1 MVQIQLH
8 NDCPTTDTLISNRFI
23 DDFMPQA
30 NGEFVKVYLYLLRCV
45 QSHAYNFTISE
56 IADKFNNTE
65 MDVIRALRY
74 WQKAGIVK
82 LDEDPTGQICG
93 IHMLSF
99 DQESI
104 TTTTESISN
113 RSAASASMQAQPLG
127 STASAVAPQTEA
139 SQASD
144 HAASTKAEKVK
155 TILEASAAFNTPV
168 SDTLSTPAKRKYTLD
183 EISEFRKDESVS
195 ELLFIVETYIRHP
208 LSESDVNTVLYW
220 REELHFS
227 NDLIV
232 YLLEYCISKGHSSM
246 RYLDKVAIGWHA
258 NNITTVEQAKEDAA
272 IHSQAYYGVMKA
284 LGITGRSLVESET
297 AFIRKWTKE
306 YAFDLALIQ
315 EACSRTISAT
325 HQPSFEYTDSI
336 LTSWHKNQVHTLDDV
351 KRIDA
356 SYNKAKKTA
365 PAKASNSAT
374 VKRNSFNNFNP
385 RSYDYENLEGALL
398 SSTVR

>member
-23 DDFMPQA
+23 DGFMPQA

-74 WQKAGIVK
+74 WQKAGIVN
-82 LDEDPTGQICG
+82 LDEDPTGQICE

-99 DQESI
+99 DQENPVNALDSV
-104 TTTTESISN
+104 N
-113 RSAASASMQAQPLG
+113 NPSAASASVQTQPLG
-127 STASAVAPQTEA
+127 STTAAAAPQTEV
-139 SQASD
+139 SQTSD
-144 HAASTKAEKVK
+144 HVASAKAEKVK

-168 SDTLSTPAKRKYTLD
+168 TDTIVTPAKRKYTLD
-183 EISEFRKDESVS
+183 EVSEFRKDESVS

-365 PAKASNSAT
+365 PSKASNSAT

>member
-30 NGEFVKVYLYLLRCV
+30 NGEFVKVYLYLLRSV
-45 QSHAYNFTISE
+45 QSHAYNFTISA

-65 MDVIRALRY
+65 MDIIRALRY
-74 WQKAGIVK
+74 WQKTGILR
-82 LDEDPTGQICG
+82 LDENPEGQICG
-93 IHMLSF
+93 IHMLPLYKETDPQDF
-99 DQESI
+99 VATQGQI
-104 TTTTESISN
+104 TNEATVS
-113 RSAASASMQAQPLG
+113 
-127 STASAVAPQTEA
+127 VA
-139 SQASD
+139 SQTQISGDAIPSVNEN
-144 HAASTKAEKVK
+144 AAIKADKVK
-155 TILEASAAFNTPV
+155 AILEASSALNDPV
-168 SDTLSTPAKRKYTLD
+168 SDVVETPAKRKYTLD
-183 EISEFRKDESVS
+183 EITAFRKDESIS
-195 ELLFIVETYIRHP
+195 ELFFIVETYIRHP

-284 LGITGRSLVESET
+284 LGITGRSLVNSET

-365 PAKASNSAT
+365 PSKASNSAT

>member
-30 NGEFVKVYLYLLRCV
+30 NGEFVKVYLYLLRSV
-45 QSHAYNFTISE
+45 QSHAYNFTISA

-65 MDVIRALRY
+65 MDIIRALRY
-74 WQKAGIVK
+74 WQKTGILR
-82 LDEDPTGQICG
+82 LDENPEGQICG
-93 IHMLSF
+93 IHMLPLYKETDPQDF
-99 DQESI
+99 VATQGQI
-104 TTTTESISN
+104 TNEATVS
-113 RSAASASMQAQPLG
+113 
-127 STASAVAPQTEA
+127 VA
-139 SQASD
+139 SQTQISGDAIPSVNEN
-144 HAASTKAEKVK
+144 AAFKADKVK
-155 TILEASAAFNTPV
+155 AILEASSALNDPV
-168 SDTLSTPAKRKYTLD
+168 SDAVETPAKRKYTLD
-183 EISEFRKDESVS
+183 EITAFRKDESIS
-195 ELLFIVETYIRHP
+195 ELFFIVETYIRHP

-284 LGITGRSLVESET
+284 LGITGRSLVNSET

-336 LTSWHKNQVHTLDDV
+336 LTSWHKNQVHTLADV
-351 KRIDA
+351 QKLDA
-356 SYNKAKKTA
+356 AYSQTRKV
-365 PAKASNSAT
+365 T
-374 VKRNSFNNFNP
+374 VKTEDAPVKKNAFNNFNQ
-385 RSYDYENLEGALL
+385 RSYDYDKLEELL
-398 SSTVR
+398 LTTSLHG

>member
-30 NGEFVKVYLYLLRCV
+30 NGEFVKVYLYLLRNV
-45 QSHAYNFTISE
+45 QSHAYNFTISA

-65 MDVIRALRY
+65 MDIIRALRY
-74 WQKAGIVK
+74 WQKTGILR
-82 LDEDPTGQICG
+82 LDENPEGQICG
-93 IHMLSF
+93 IHMLPLCKETDPQDF
-99 DQESI
+99 VATQGQI
-104 TTTTESISN
+104 TNEATVS
-113 RSAASASMQAQPLG
+113 
-127 STASAVAPQTEA
+127 VA
-139 SQASD
+139 SQTQISGDAIPSVNEN
-144 HAASTKAEKVK
+144 AAIKADKVK
-155 TILEASAAFNTPV
+155 AILEASSALNDPV
-168 SDTLSTPAKRKYTLD
+168 SDAVETPAKRKYTLD
-183 EISEFRKDESVS
+183 EITAFRKDESIS
-195 ELLFIVETYIRHP
+195 ELFFIVETYIRHP

-284 LGITGRSLVESET
+284 LGITGRSLVNSET

-356 SYNKAKKTA
+356 SYSKAKKTS
-365 PAKASNSAT
+365 AKAGNSAT

-385 RSYDYENLEGALL
+385 RNYDYENLEGTLL

>member
-1 MVQIQLH
+1 M
-8 NDCPTTDTLISNRFI
+8 
-23 DDFMPQA
+23 
-30 NGEFVKVYLYLLRCV
+30 
-45 QSHAYNFTISE
+45 
-56 IADKFNNTE
+56 
-65 MDVIRALRY
+65 
-74 WQKAGIVK
+74 KA
-82 LDEDPTGQICG
+82 
-93 IHMLSF
+93 
-99 DQESI
+99 
-104 TTTTESISN
+104 
-113 RSAASASMQAQPLG
+113 
-127 STASAVAPQTEA
+127 
-139 SQASD
+139 
-144 HAASTKAEKVK
+144 
-155 TILEASAAFNTPV
+155 ILEASSALNDPV
-168 SDTLSTPAKRKYTLD
+168 SDAVETPAKRKYTLD
-183 EISEFRKDESVS
+183 EITAFRKDESIS
-195 ELLFIVETYIRHP
+195 ELFFIVETYIRHP

-284 LGITGRSLVESET
+284 LGITGRSLVNSET

-356 SYNKAKKTA
+356 SYSKAKKTS
-365 PAKASNSAT
+365 AKAGNSAT

-385 RSYDYENLEGALL
+385 RNYDYENLEGTLL

>member
-30 NGEFVKVYLYLLRCV
+30 NGEFVKVYLYLLRSV
-45 QSHAYNFTISE
+45 QSHAYNFTISA

-65 MDVIRALRY
+65 MDIIRALRY
-74 WQKAGIVK
+74 WQKTGILR
-82 LDEDPTGQICG
+82 LDENPEGQICG
-93 IHMLSF
+93 IHMLPLYNETDPQDF
-99 DQESI
+99 VATQGQI
-104 TTTTESISN
+104 TNEATVS
-113 RSAASASMQAQPLG
+113 
-127 STASAVAPQTEA
+127 VA
-139 SQASD
+139 SQTQISGDAIPSVNEN
-144 HAASTKAEKVK
+144 AAIKADKVK
-155 TILEASAAFNTPV
+155 AILEASSALNDPV
-168 SDTLSTPAKRKYTLD
+168 SDVVETPAKRKYTLD
-183 EISEFRKDESVS
+183 EITAFRKDESIS
-195 ELLFIVETYIRHP
+195 ELFFIVETYIRHP

-284 LGITGRSLVESET
+284 LGITGRSLVNSET

-356 SYNKAKKTA
+356 SYSKAKKTS
-365 PAKASNSAT
+365 AKAGNSAT

-385 RSYDYENLEGALL
+385 RNYDYENLEGTLL

>member
-30 NGEFVKVYLYLLRCV
+30 NGEFVKVYLYLLRSV
-45 QSHAYNFTISE
+45 QSHAYNFTISA

-65 MDVIRALRY
+65 MDIIRALRY
-74 WQKAGIVK
+74 WQKTGILR
-82 LDEDPTGQICG
+82 LDENPEGQICG
-93 IHMLSF
+93 IHMLPLYKETYPQDF
-99 DQESI
+99 VATQGQI
-104 TTTTESISN
+104 TNEATVS
-113 RSAASASMQAQPLG
+113 L
-127 STASAVAPQTEA
+127 A
-139 SQASD
+139 SQTQISGDAIPSVNEN
-144 HAASTKAEKVK
+144 AAIKADKVK
-155 TILEASAAFNTPV
+155 AILEASSALNDPV
-168 SDTLSTPAKRKYTLD
+168 SDVVETPAKRKYTLD
-183 EISEFRKDESVS
+183 EITAFRKDESIS
-195 ELLFIVETYIRHP
+195 ELFFIVETYIRHP

-284 LGITGRSLVESET
+284 LGITGRSLVNSET

-356 SYNKAKKTA
+356 SYSKAKKTS
-365 PAKASNSAT
+365 AKAGNSAT

-385 RSYDYENLEGALL
+385 RNYDYENLEGTLL

>member
-30 NGEFVKVYLYLLRCV
+30 NGEFVKVYLYLLRSV
-45 QSHAYNFTISE
+45 QSHAYNFTISA

-65 MDVIRALRY
+65 MDIIRALRY
-74 WQKAGIVK
+74 WQKTGILR
-82 LDEDPTGQICG
+82 LDENPEGQICG
-93 IHMLSF
+93 IHMLPLYKETDPQDF
-99 DQESI
+99 VATQGQI
-104 TTTTESISN
+104 TNEATVS
-113 RSAASASMQAQPLG
+113 
-127 STASAVAPQTEA
+127 VA
-139 SQASD
+139 SQTQISGDAIPSVNEN
-144 HAASTKAEKVK
+144 AAIKADKVK
-155 TILEASAAFNTPV
+155 AILEASSALNDPV
-168 SDTLSTPAKRKYTLD
+168 SDVVQTPAKRKYTLD
-183 EISEFRKDESVS
+183 EITAFRKDESIS
-195 ELLFIVETYIRHP
+195 ELFFIVETYIRHP

-284 LGITGRSLVESET
+284 LGITGRSLVNSET
-297 AFIRKWTKE
+297 AFIRKWTKD

-356 SYNKAKKTA
+356 SYSKAKKTS
-365 PAKASNSAT
+365 AKAGNSAT

-385 RSYDYENLEGALL
+385 RNYDYENLEGTLL

>member
-30 NGEFVKVYLYLLRCV
+30 NGEFVKVYLYLLRSV
-45 QSHAYNFTISE
+45 QSHAYNFTISA

-65 MDVIRALRY
+65 MDIIRALRY
-74 WQKAGIVK
+74 WQKTGILR
-82 LDEDPTGQICG
+82 LDENPAGQICG
-93 IHMLSF
+93 IHMLPLYKETGPQDF
-99 DQESI
+99 VATQGQI
-104 TTTTESISN
+104 TNEATVS
-113 RSAASASMQAQPLG
+113 
-127 STASAVAPQTEA
+127 VA
-139 SQASD
+139 SQTQISGDAIPSVNEN
-144 HAASTKAEKVK
+144 AAIKADKVK
-155 TILEASAAFNTPV
+155 AILEASSALNDPV
-168 SDTLSTPAKRKYTLD
+168 SDVVETPAKRKYTLD
-183 EISEFRKDESVS
+183 EITAFRKDESIS
-195 ELLFIVETYIRHP
+195 ELFFIVETYIRHP

-284 LGITGRSLVESET
+284 LGITGRSLVNSET

-356 SYNKAKKTA
+356 SYSKAKKTS
-365 PAKASNSAT
+365 AKAGNSAT

-385 RSYDYENLEGALL
+385 RNYDYENLEGTLL

>member
-30 NGEFVKVYLYLLRCV
+30 NGEFVKVYLYLLRSV
-45 QSHAYNFTISE
+45 QSHAYNFTISA

-65 MDVIRALRY
+65 MDIIRALRY
-74 WQKAGIVK
+74 WQKTGILR
-82 LDEDPTGQICG
+82 LDENPEGQICE
-93 IHMLSF
+93 IHMLPLCKETDSQDF
-99 DQESI
+99 VATQGQI
-104 TTTTESISN
+104 TNEATVS
-113 RSAASASMQAQPLG
+113 
-127 STASAVAPQTEA
+127 VA
-139 SQASD
+139 SQTQISGD
-144 HAASTKAEKVK
+144 TIPSVNENAAIKADKVK
-155 TILEASAAFNTPV
+155 AILEASSALNDPV
-168 SDTLSTPAKRKYTLD
+168 SDAVETPAKRKYTLD
-183 EISEFRKDESVS
+183 EITAFRKDESIS
-195 ELLFIVETYIRHP
+195 ELFFIVETYIRHP

-284 LGITGRSLVESET
+284 LGITGRSLVNSET

-356 SYNKAKKTA
+356 SYSKAKKTS
-365 PAKASNSAT
+365 AKAGNSAT

-385 RSYDYENLEGALL
+385 RNYDYENLEGTLL

>member
-30 NGEFVKVYLYLLRCV
+30 NGEFVKVYLYLLRSV
-45 QSHAYNFTISE
+45 QSHAYNFTISA

-65 MDVIRALRY
+65 MDIIRALRY
-74 WQKAGIVK
+74 WQKTGILR
-82 LDEDPTGQICG
+82 LDENPEGQICG
-93 IHMLSF
+93 IHMLPLYKETYPQDF
-99 DQESI
+99 VATQGQI
-104 TTTTESISN
+104 TNEATVS
-113 RSAASASMQAQPLG
+113 
-127 STASAVAPQTEA
+127 VA
-139 SQASD
+139 SQTQISGDAIPSVNEN
-144 HAASTKAEKVK
+144 AAIKADKVK
-155 TILEASAAFNTPV
+155 AILEASSALNDPV
-168 SDTLSTPAKRKYTLD
+168 SDVVETPAKRKYTLD
-183 EISEFRKDESVS
+183 EITAFRKDESIS
-195 ELLFIVETYIRHP
+195 ELFFIVETYIRHP

-284 LGITGRSLVESET
+284 LGITGRSLVNSET

-356 SYNKAKKTA
+356 SYSKAKKTS
-365 PAKASNSAT
+365 AKAGNSAT

-385 RSYDYENLEGALL
+385 RNYDYENLEGTLL

>member
-8 NDCPTTDTLISNRFI
+8 NDCPITDTLVSNQFI
-23 DDFMPQA
+23 DCFMPEA

-65 MDVIRALRY
+65 MDIIRALRY
-74 WQKAGIVK
+74 WQKAGIMK
-82 LDEDPTGQICG
+82 LDEDQEGQICG
-93 IHMLSF
+93 IHLLSLYKETVA
-99 DQESI
+99 QEPMNDD
-104 TTTTESISN
+104 TVTPVNEN
-113 RSAASASMQAQPLG
+113 AL
-127 STASAVAPQTEA
+127 
-139 SQASD
+139 
-144 HAASTKAEKVK
+144 KADKVK
-155 TILEASAAFNTPV
+155 AILEASAALNDPV
-168 SDTLSTPAKRKYTLD
+168 SDTVATPAKRKYTLD
-183 EISEFRKDESVS
+183 EITTFRKDESIS
-195 ELLFIVETYIRHP
+195 ELFFIVETYIRHP

-284 LGITGRSLVESET
+284 LGITGRSLVESEKT
-297 AFIRKWTKE
+297 FIRKWTKE

-315 EACSRTISAT
+315 EACSRTITAI
-325 HQPSFEYTDSI
+325 HQPSFEYTDTI
-336 LTSWHKNQVHTLDDV
+336 LTSWHKNQVHTLEDV
-351 KRIDA
+351 KRLDA
-356 SYNKAKKTA
+356 SYTKAKNTSS
-365 PAKASNSAT
+365 AKAGSSAT

-385 RSYDYENLEGALL
+385 RNYDYENLEGALL

>member
-30 NGEFVKVYLYLLRCV
+30 NGEFVKVYLYLLRSV
-45 QSHAYNFTISE
+45 QSHAYNFTISA

-65 MDVIRALRY
+65 MDIIRALRY
-74 WQKAGIVK
+74 WQKTGILQ
-82 LDEDPTGQICG
+82 LDENPEGQICG
-93 IHMLSF
+93 IHMLPLYKETDPQDF
-99 DQESI
+99 VATQGQI
-104 TTTTESISN
+104 TNEATVS
-113 RSAASASMQAQPLG
+113 
-127 STASAVAPQTEA
+127 VA
-139 SQASD
+139 SQTQISGDAIPSFNEN
-144 HAASTKAEKVK
+144 AAIKADKVK
-155 TILEASAAFNTPV
+155 AILEASSALNDPV
-168 SDTLSTPAKRKYTLD
+168 SDAVETPAKRKYTLD
-183 EISEFRKDESVS
+183 EITAFRKDESIS
-195 ELLFIVETYIRHP
+195 ELFFIVETYIRHP

-284 LGITGRSLVESET
+284 LGITGRSLVNSET

-356 SYNKAKKTA
+356 SYSKAKKTS
-365 PAKASNSAT
+365 AKAGNSAT

-385 RSYDYENLEGALL
+385 RNYDYENLEGTLL

>member
-8 NDCPTTDTLISNRFI
+8 NDCPTTDILISNRFI

-30 NGEFVKVYLYLLRCV
+30 NGEFVKVYLYLLRSV
-45 QSHAYNFTISE
+45 QSHAYNFTISA

-65 MDVIRALRY
+65 MDIIRALRY
-74 WQKAGIVK
+74 WQKTGILR
-82 LDEDPTGQICG
+82 LDENPEGQICG
-93 IHMLSF
+93 IHMLPLYKETDPQDF
-99 DQESI
+99 VATQGQI
-104 TTTTESISN
+104 TNEATVS
-113 RSAASASMQAQPLG
+113 
-127 STASAVAPQTEA
+127 VA
-139 SQASD
+139 SQTQISGDAIPSVNEN
-144 HAASTKAEKVK
+144 AAFKADKVK
-155 TILEASAAFNTPV
+155 AILEASSALNDPV
-168 SDTLSTPAKRKYTLD
+168 SDAVETPAKRKYTLD
-183 EISEFRKDESVS
+183 EITAFRKDESIS
-195 ELLFIVETYIRHP
+195 ELFFIVETYIRHP

-284 LGITGRSLVESET
+284 LGITGRSLVNSET

-356 SYNKAKKTA
+356 SYSKAKKTS
-365 PAKASNSAT
+365 AKAGNSAT

-385 RSYDYENLEGALL
+385 RNYDYENLEGTLL

>member
-30 NGEFVKVYLYLLRCV
+30 NGEFVKVYLYLLRSV
-45 QSHAYNFTISE
+45 QSHAYNFTISA

-65 MDVIRALRY
+65 MDIIRALRY
-74 WQKAGIVK
+74 WQKTGILR
-82 LDEDPTGQICG
+82 LDENPEGQICG
-93 IHMLSF
+93 IHMLPLYKETDPQDF
-99 DQESI
+99 VATQGQI
-104 TTTTESISN
+104 TNEATVS
-113 RSAASASMQAQPLG
+113 
-127 STASAVAPQTEA
+127 VA
-139 SQASD
+139 SQTQISGDAIPSVNEN
-144 HAASTKAEKVK
+144 AAIKADKVK
-155 TILEASAAFNTPV
+155 AILEASSALNDPV
-168 SDTLSTPAKRKYTLD
+168 SDVVETPAKRKYTLD
-183 EISEFRKDESVS
+183 EITAFRKDESIS
-195 ELLFIVETYIRHP
+195 ELFFIVETYIRHP

-258 NNITTVEQAKEDAA
+258 NNITTGEQAKEDAA

-284 LGITGRSLVESET
+284 LGITGRSLVNSET

-356 SYNKAKKTA
+356 SYSKAKKTS
-365 PAKASNSAT
+365 AKAGNSAT

-385 RSYDYENLEGALL
+385 RNYDYENLEGTLL

>member
-23 DDFMPQA
+23 DGFMPQA

-99 DQESI
+99 DQENDKNTI
-104 TTTTESISN
+104 ESIN
-113 RSAASASMQAQPLG
+113 DPATASASIQTQPLD
-127 STASAVAPQTEA
+127 STA

-144 HAASTKAEKVK
+144 HAASAKAEKVK
-155 TILEASAAFNTPV
+155 TILEATSAFNTPV
-168 SDTLSTPAKRKYTLD
+168 SDTVSTPAKRKYTLD

-365 PAKASNSAT
+365 PAKSSNSAT

>member
-8 NDCPTTDTLISNRFI
+8 NDCPTTDTLISNHFI

-45 QSHAYNFTISE
+45 QSHAYNFTISA

-74 WQKAGIVK
+74 WQKAGIMK
-82 LDEDPTGQICG
+82 LDEDQDGQICG
-93 IHMLSF
+93 IHLLSF
-99 DQESI
+99 YKETGTQPSVFAPGQ
-104 TTTTESISN
+104 ISN
-113 RSAASASMQAQPLG
+113 GQAALVVSLEQDSDDTDMSADSNV
-127 STASAVAPQTEA
+127 TR
-139 SQASD
+139 
-144 HAASTKAEKVK
+144 KADKVK
-155 TILEASAAFNTPV
+155 AILEASSALNDPV
-168 SDTLSTPAKRKYTLD
+168 SDTVATPAKRKYTLD
-183 EISEFRKDESVS
+183 EITAFRKDESIS
-195 ELLFIVETYIRHP
+195 ELFFIVETYIRHP
-208 LSESDVNTVLYW
+208 LSESDVNIVLYW

-284 LGITGRSLVESET
+284 LGITGRSLVDSET

-336 LTSWHKNQVHTLDDV
+336 LTSWHKNQVHTLEDV
-351 KRIDA
+351 KRMDA
-356 SYNKAKKTA
+356 AYSNSRTKKTSS
-365 PAKASNSAT
+365 AKAGSSAT

-385 RSYDYENLEGALL
+385 RNYDYENLEGALL

>member
-1 MVQIQLH
+1 MVNIEILR
-8 NDCPTTDTLISNRFI
+8 DYTCTDTIVPNEFI
-23 DDFMPQA
+23 DFFMPEA

-74 WQKAGIVK
+74 WQKAGIVN

-99 DQESI
+99 DQENPINVLDSV
-104 TTTTESISN
+104 N
-113 RSAASASMQAQPLG
+113 NPSAASASIQTQPLG
-127 STASAVAPQTEA
+127 STAAAAAPQTEV

-144 HAASTKAEKVK
+144 HAASAKAEKVK
-155 TILEASAAFNTPV
+155 TILEAASAFNTPV
-168 SDTLSTPAKRKYTLD
+168 SDTVSTPAKRKYTLD

-297 AFIRKWTKE
+297 TFIRKWTKE

-365 PAKASNSAT
+365 PAKSSNSAT

>member
-30 NGEFVKVYLYLLRCV
+30 NGEFVKVYLYLLRSV
-45 QSHAYNFTISE
+45 QSHAYNFTISA

-65 MDVIRALRY
+65 MDIIRALRY
-74 WQKAGIVK
+74 WQKTGILR
-82 LDEDPTGQICG
+82 LDENPEGQICG
-93 IHMLSF
+93 IHMLPLYKETDPQDF
-99 DQESI
+99 VATQGQI
-104 TTTTESISN
+104 TNEATVS
-113 RSAASASMQAQPLG
+113 
-127 STASAVAPQTEA
+127 VA
-139 SQASD
+139 SQTQISGDAIPSVNEN
-144 HAASTKAEKVK
+144 AAIKADKVK
-155 TILEASAAFNTPV
+155 AILEASSALNDPV
-168 SDTLSTPAKRKYTLD
+168 SDAAETPAKRKYTLD
-183 EISEFRKDESVS
+183 EITAFRKDESIS
-195 ELLFIVETYIRHP
+195 ELFFIVETYIRHP

-284 LGITGRSLVESET
+284 LGITGRSLVNSET

-356 SYNKAKKTA
+356 SYSKAKKTS
-365 PAKASNSAT
+365 AKAGNSAT

-385 RSYDYENLEGALL
+385 RNYDYENLEGTLL

>member
-30 NGEFVKVYLYLLRCV
+30 NGEFVKVYLYLLRSV
-45 QSHAYNFTISE
+45 QSHAYNFTISA

-65 MDVIRALRY
+65 MDIIRALRY
-74 WQKAGIVK
+74 WQKTGILR
-82 LDEDPTGQICG
+82 LDENPAGQICG
-93 IHMLSF
+93 IHMLPLYKETDAQDF
-99 DQESI
+99 VATQGQI
-104 TTTTESISN
+104 TNEATVS
-113 RSAASASMQAQPLG
+113 
-127 STASAVAPQTEA
+127 VA
-139 SQASD
+139 SQTQISGDAIPSVNEN
-144 HAASTKAEKVK
+144 AAIKADKVK
-155 TILEASAAFNTPV
+155 AILEASSALNDPV
-168 SDTLSTPAKRKYTLD
+168 SDVVETPAKRKYTLD
-183 EISEFRKDESVS
+183 EITAFRKDESIS
-195 ELLFIVETYIRHP
+195 ELFFIVETYIRHP

-284 LGITGRSLVESET
+284 LGITGRSLVNSET

-356 SYNKAKKTA
+356 SYSKAKKTS
-365 PAKASNSAT
+365 AKAGNSAT

-385 RSYDYENLEGALL
+385 RNYDYENLEGTLL